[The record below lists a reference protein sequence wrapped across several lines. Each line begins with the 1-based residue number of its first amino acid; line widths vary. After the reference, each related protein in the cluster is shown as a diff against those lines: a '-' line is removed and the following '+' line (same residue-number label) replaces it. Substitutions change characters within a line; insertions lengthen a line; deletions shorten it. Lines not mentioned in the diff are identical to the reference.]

1 MSLGQRGKWQPTPVF
16 LPGDVHGQRGLQS
29 ESDTTER
36 PNNNKSKP
44 KAPSVRALL
53 KQTSINTNNTFAM
66 RTGHN
71 PHPTPS
77 CEPLLVC
84 PHPAPSCESLLVCAY
99 PALSREPLLVCAH
112 PAPSCE
118 PLLVCAHPDTLSHE
132 PLLVCAH
139 PDTLSR
145 EPFLV

>member
-1 MSLGQRGKWQPTPVF
+1 MF

-29 ESDTTER
+29 ESDTTKR

-53 KQTSINTNNTFAM
+53 KQTSINTNNTFAT

-84 PHPAPSCESLLVCAY
+84 PQLDQQS
-99 PALSREPLLVCAH
+99 EPQGLFQA
-112 PAPSCE
+112 A
-118 PLLVCAHPDTLSHE
+118 TL
-132 PLLVCAH
+132 P
-139 PDTLSR
+139 
-145 EPFLV
+145 